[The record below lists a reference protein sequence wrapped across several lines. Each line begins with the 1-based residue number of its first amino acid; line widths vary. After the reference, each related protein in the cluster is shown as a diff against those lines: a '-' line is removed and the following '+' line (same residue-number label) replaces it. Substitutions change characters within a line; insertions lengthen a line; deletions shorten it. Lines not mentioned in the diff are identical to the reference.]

1 MKWTFQENVHIACV
15 KSKQTTLPEWECH
28 SSTTRKQWSQICLQA
43 KYKSLFIFL
52 PLHTFC
58 KQPIAMML
66 NKTSRKLYYPSPFL
80 LCIVTAGITRLSV
93 SIGWFSCP
101 CCSCRKGFS
110 NTPANT
116 QVHICP
122 SMCWEEIQ
130 QAPKG
135 WLAFLYVIQNQ
146 I

>member
-80 LCIVTAGITRLSV
+80 LCIVTAGITNVCEHWLVFLPVLLLQEGLQQHPQQTLRFISAHRCV
-93 SIGWFSCP
+93 EKRFSKLQ
-101 CCSCRKGFS
+101 R
-110 NTPANT
+110 
-116 QVHICP
+116 VD
-122 SMCWEEIQ
+122 
-130 QAPKG
+130 
-135 WLAFLYVIQNQ
+135 
-146 I
+146 